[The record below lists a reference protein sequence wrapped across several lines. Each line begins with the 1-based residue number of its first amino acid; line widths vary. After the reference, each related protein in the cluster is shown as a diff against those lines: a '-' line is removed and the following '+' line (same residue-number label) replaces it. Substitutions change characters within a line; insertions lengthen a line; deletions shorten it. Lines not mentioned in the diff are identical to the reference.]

1 MKRLFAAVIASIGIL
16 GAAVQVSALPP
27 AVILDDSY
35 TPQNPRPIVSLL
47 ADEYADAEVTI
58 NDNHYTPAEKGP
70 QRPIFD
76 NTDPLGSGF
85 KSIL

>member
-47 ADEYADAEVTI
+47 ADE
-58 NDNHYTPAEKGP
+58 
-70 QRPIFD
+70 
-76 NTDPLGSGF
+76 
-85 KSIL
+85 